1 MSLTLVKELKGEALR
16 DEIRAP
22 VEAKL
27 LEAIAGPG
35 AAEETVESFRRLLRD
50 GELDDRDVAIDV
62 PVKDGAGGGAGA
74 GAGGAPG
81 LEVNVAGRE
90 AAGVAL
96 RDDFRE
102 IVLRLQDGL
111 GGGGS
116 GGGGGRGK
124 VQLARRTLK
133 VRARRAAQREFSGS
147 RAHPPPPPCAS
158 PPTGPRRAHRPL

>member
-16 DEIRAP
+16 EEIRAP

-27 LEAIAGPG
+27 LEAITGPG
-35 AAEETVESFRRLLRD
+35 AADETVESFRRLLRD

-62 PVKDGAGGGAGA
+62 PVKDGAGAGA
-74 GAGGAPG
+74 GAGGTLPPG

-111 GGGGS
+111 GGGS
-116 GGGGGRGK
+116 GGGGRGK

-133 VRARRAAQREFSGS
+133 VSGHVHCT
-147 RAHPPPPPCAS
+147 RPGKA
-158 PPTGPRRAHRPL
+158 GP